1 MPLTT
6 WVRKNLVDPLTDG
19 RHTLLR
25 EAARELIVQQPS
37 DTQPLDRVKQETLLE
52 GVPAQV
58 AKSLY
63 IYPPATVALSALR
76 QIKTHKIDM
85 GALIKKPEE
94 LFLSEE
100 EWFGKIFRER
110 RKPRGEE
117 PRQMAEEFE
126 VEEPEKTWM
135 DVDASAK
142 GMNGTGQDSD
152 YELEGPEELNE
163 VLDYVA
169 RVIINLDKTIRDQ
182 RPSSIPVSKGMI
194 TQENRGISP
203 QISGSEFEDDRDT
216 VLPVS
221 EDPVLRNLRLNLLA
235 LAKRAPLDTIARLPK
250 DLVPEHI
257 RHFVPT
263 LGVSG

>member
-1 MPLTT
+1 M
-6 WVRKNLVDPLTDG
+6 
-19 RHTLLR
+19 LLR
-25 EAARELIVQQPS
+25 AAAQELAIPHDSLTEKQ
-37 DTQPLDRVKQETLLE
+37 LDGVKQEALTE
-52 GVPAQV
+52 EVSAQV
-58 AKSLY
+58 SKSLY
-63 IYPPATVALSALR
+63 SYPSATVALSALR

-85 GALIKKPEE
+85 GALIKTPGE

-117 PRQMAEEFE
+117 PSKLVVEFE

-135 DVDASAK
+135 DIDASAK
-142 GMNGTGQDSD
+142 DVNGTGQDSD
-152 YELEGPEELNE
+152 YELEGPEELNK

-169 RVIINLDKTIRDQ
+169 SVIVSLDQNIRDKPSSTPVSKTTIRD
-182 RPSSIPVSKGMI
+182 
-194 TQENRGISP
+194 NRGISTSP
-203 QISGSEFEDDRDT
+203 NALGAGLELQEKEDGKSNIDNDGAGLSVSEET
-216 VLPVS
+216 M

-263 LGVSG
+263 LGASG